1 MDLEARP
8 GRVLAGADRAEEHLA
23 VGPEAGARAA
33 EDVARHRGRAVAG
46 SGEMPP
52 HAAVLGRK
60 KVVASAKVIAFAAR
74 EKAQMSTLG
83 YHGRFASS

>member
-1 MDLEARP
+1 
-8 GRVLAGADRAEEHLA
+8 
-23 VGPEAGARAA
+23 
-33 EDVARHRGRAVAG
+33 
-46 SGEMPP
+46 MPP